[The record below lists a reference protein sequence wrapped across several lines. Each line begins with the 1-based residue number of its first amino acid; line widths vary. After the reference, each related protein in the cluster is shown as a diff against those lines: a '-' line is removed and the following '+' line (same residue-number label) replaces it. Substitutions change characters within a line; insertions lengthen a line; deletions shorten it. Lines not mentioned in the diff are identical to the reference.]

1 MNNLIKLTDTANNTI
16 YINSEFIEAVYVPE
30 SNKNATC
37 IKMAMGGYEYTIA
50 KMMDEIMSMINKTS
64 RATLKLSNTKDNK
77 DNGEATSN

>member
-50 KMMDEIMSMINKTS
+50 KTMDEIMSMVNKTS
-64 RATLKLSNTKDNK
+64 RATLKLSNTKDNDK
-77 DNGEATSN
+77 

>member
-1 MNNLIKLTDTANNTI
+1 
-16 YINSEFIEAVYVPE
+16 
-30 SNKNATC
+30 
-37 IKMAMGGYEYTIA
+37 MAMGGYEYTIA